1 MEDRLNRILGE
12 IEKDAALQEER
23 ILSDADE
30 RAAGILAEAEKEA
43 DEAAREAVASARE
56 KAEREVA
63 IARSG
68 AEALRKKALLTEK
81 SRIVA
86 RAIASYAAALKDL
99 PDEEYFAF
107 FLRRLEPLPDGGEV
121 LLAGEDRDRELF
133 ARLLAETGKRCGK
146 TFVLSEEAAPEIA
159 SGLLVRYGRIEE
171 NLSLEAIFAEKED
184 DMKDRLAAVLFKDA
198 P

>member
-107 FLRRLEPLPDGGEV
+107 FLRRLET
-121 LLAGEDRDRELF
+121 LAGEGRDRELF

-184 DMKDRLAAVLFKDA
+184 EMKDRLAAVLFKDA